1 MIFLQ
6 ATAKA
11 IALQGNLW
19 RATLHGNYWRATAL
33 AVAMLAQPSPTASD
47 AWIAAP
53 ADGTTTAA
61 AYVTVSNPTMYDIY
75 IASASSDAAGKIELR
90 EGNASASTLTV
101 PSYGSLEM
109 KPGGSS
115 LLLADLKRAL
125 KAGEKVELKLQTD
138 GGVNLTIEAIVK

>member
-1 MIFLQ
+1 MMRAF
-6 ATAKA
+6 AFF
-11 IALQGNLW
+11 ALL
-19 RATLHGNYWRATAL
+19 L
-33 AVAMLAQPSPTASD
+33 VQPNPTASD

-53 ADGTTTAA
+53 ADGATTAA

-75 IASASSDAAGKIELR
+75 IASASSDAAGKIEFR
-90 EGNASASTLTV
+90 EGTASASTLTV

-115 LLLADLKRAL
+115 LMLADLKRAL

-138 GGVNLTIEAIVK
+138 GGVNLTVTAIIK